1 MGIPVPACQE
11 TVRALRPPTAP
22 PALLTQIVGTLL
34 STPGITEEEEDRI
47 EEGEGEGLG
56 EEDLEKA
63 MPMTTTQITQD
74 LQGLT
79 QVVLLQLLQDFT
91 RLQLLRTGLTD
102 SF

>member
-1 MGIPVPACQE
+1 MG
-11 TVRALRPPTAP
+11 P
-22 PALLTQIVGTLL
+22 PALPTRSVGIPP
-34 STPGITEEEEDRI
+34 SGPEIIEEEEDRI

>member
-34 STPGITEEEEDRI
+34 STPGMSEEEEDRI
-47 EEGEGEGLG
+47 GEGLG